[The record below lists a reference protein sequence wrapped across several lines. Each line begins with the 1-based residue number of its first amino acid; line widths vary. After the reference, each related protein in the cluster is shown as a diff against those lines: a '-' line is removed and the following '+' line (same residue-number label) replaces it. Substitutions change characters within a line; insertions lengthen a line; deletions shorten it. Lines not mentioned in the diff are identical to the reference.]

1 MDIYQYIEYIAK
13 VVYNVAMKIKPPPT
27 KVRIFCTETVRSV
40 KARVMLKDDNN
51 LKVEMPTGYVMK
63 MQRKTRPANCYYFRV
78 GDLEFTT
85 DGVLIQ

>member
-1 MDIYQYIEYIAK
+1 
-13 VVYNVAMKIKPPPT
+13 MKIKPPPT

-40 KARVMLKDDNN
+40 KARVMLKDEDN

-63 MQRKTRPANCYYFRV
+63 LQRKTRPISCYYFRV

>member
-40 KARVMLKDDNN
+40 KARVMLKDDNKLN
-51 LKVEMPTGYVMK
+51 VEMPTGYVML
-63 MQRKTRPANCYYFRV
+63 MHRKPRLPNCYYFRV

-85 DGVLIQ
+85 DGILIQ

>member
-1 MDIYQYIEYIAK
+1 MDIYWNIEYIDQTA
-13 VVYNVAMKIKPPPT
+13 YNVAMKIKPPPT

-40 KARVMLKDDNN
+40 KARVMLKDDVN
-51 LKVEMPTGYVMK
+51 LNVEMPTGYLMK
-63 MQRKTRPANCYYFRV
+63 MQRKTKPWDCYYFRV